1 MNILHNFLIPEAEH
15 RNAYWARQP
24 INDPGTLNGFKG
36 TFAFSDHLLI
46 PQGITE
52 FLLEHFHKKCF
63 KGSNTWKK
71 NHIQAIELEEINELM
86 NEIWEGPGSMN
97 KIATLTNEMRIQ
109 RLWTSKEE
117 EEEKEEDKN

>member
-1 MNILHNFLIPEAEH
+1 MNVFFNFLEPEAKH
-15 RNAYWARQP
+15 RSAFWAKQP
-24 INDPGTLNGFKG
+24 TNDPQTINGFKG

-117 EEEKEEDKN
+117 EEEMEEDKN

>member
-1 MNILHNFLIPEAEH
+1 
-15 RNAYWARQP
+15 
-24 INDPGTLNGFKG
+24 
-36 TFAFSDHLLI
+36 
-46 PQGITE
+46 
-52 FLLEHFHKKCF
+52 
-63 KGSNTWKK
+63 
-71 NHIQAIELEEINELM
+71 M

>member
-1 MNILHNFLIPEAEH
+1 M
-15 RNAYWARQP
+15 
-24 INDPGTLNGFKG
+24 
-36 TFAFSDHLLI
+36 LI